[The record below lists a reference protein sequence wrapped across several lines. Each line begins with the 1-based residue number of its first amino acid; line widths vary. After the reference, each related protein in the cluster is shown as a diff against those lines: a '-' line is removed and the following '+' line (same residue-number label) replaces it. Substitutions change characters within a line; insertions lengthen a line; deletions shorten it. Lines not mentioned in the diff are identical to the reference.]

1 MTLCLARSSLV
12 QHQPLVHRSKKRRS
26 LCPSLSVAPPRRQT
40 RLQPRRRPTKIAAIA
55 RGVGAR
61 ARRRHARARR
71 RRAGSGVAAPQP
83 LADAADQSLADIS
96 ELVEDVHYMLLSS
109 GMTESE
115 MVNLVDLSSRNHH
128 VKDEHGENLYYGS
141 VL

>member
-1 MTLCLARSSLV
+1 
-12 QHQPLVHRSKKRRS
+12 
-26 LCPSLSVAPPRRQT
+26 
-40 RLQPRRRPTKIAAIA
+40 
-55 RGVGAR
+55 
-61 ARRRHARARR
+61 
-71 RRAGSGVAAPQP
+71 
-83 LADAADQSLADIS
+83 
-96 ELVEDVHYMLLSS
+96 MLLSS

>member
-1 MTLCLARSSLV
+1 M
-12 QHQPLVHRSKKRRS
+12 
-26 LCPSLSVAPPRRQT
+26 
-40 RLQPRRRPTKIAAIA
+40 
-55 RGVGAR
+55 AR
-61 ARRRHARARR
+61 APDVVTRARVVDGLV
-71 RRAGSGVAAPQP
+71 RASRPAN
-83 LADAADQSLADIS
+83 LSRTSLNSPTDIS

-128 VKDEHGENLYYGS
+128 ARDEHSENLHYGS

>member
-1 MTLCLARSSLV
+1 MPESVRSATATPAEAAS
-12 QHQPLVHRSKKRRS
+12 
-26 LCPSLSVAPPRRQT
+26 AAAAA
-40 RLQPRRRPTKIAAIA
+40 TKIAAIA

-83 LADAADQSLADIS
+83 PRTPLKSPTDIS
-96 ELVEDVHYMLLSS
+96 GLVEDVHYMLLSS

-128 VKDEHGENLYYGS
+128 ARDEHSENLHYGS

>member
-1 MTLCLARSSLV
+1 VPESVRSATATPAEAAS
-12 QHQPLVHRSKKRRS
+12 
-26 LCPSLSVAPPRRQT
+26 AAAAA
-40 RLQPRRRPTKIAAIA
+40 TKIAAIA

-83 LADAADQSLADIS
+83 LADAAELSLTDIS

-128 VKDEHGENLYYGS
+128 ARDEHSESLYYGS

>member
-1 MTLCLARSSLV
+1 MRESVRSATAT
-12 QHQPLVHRSKKRRS
+12 P
-26 LCPSLSVAPPRRQT
+26 AEAAAAAAAA
-40 RLQPRRRPTKIAAIA
+40 TKIAAIA

-71 RRAGSGVAAPQP
+71 RRAGSGVAPDQP
-83 LADAADQSLADIS
+83 LLADAADQSLADIS
-96 ELVEDVHYMLLSS
+96 KLVEDVHYMLLSS

-128 VKDEHGENLYYGS
+128 ARNEHSENLHYGS

>member
-1 MTLCLARSSLV
+1 MPESVRSATAT
-12 QHQPLVHRSKKRRS
+12 P
-26 LCPSLSVAPPRRQT
+26 AEAAAT
-40 RLQPRRRPTKIAAIA
+40 AAAATKIAAIA

-71 RRAGSGVAAPQP
+71 RRVGSGVAPPQS
-83 LADAADQSLADIS
+83 LADAAEESLTDIS
-96 ELVEDVHYMLLSS
+96 ELVEDVLYMLLSS

-128 VKDEHGENLYYGS
+128 ARDEHGENLHYGGA
-141 VL
+141 V